1 MAASECAILLN
12 NIIPPAKPGG
22 MILFLWLSNWN
33 LPAGM
38 HRRAIRARQ
47 AGKYRYTI
55 GPTRFDTAEVKL
67 EFIGRYA
74 PAGNA

>member
-1 MAASECAILLN
+1 
-12 NIIPPAKPGG
+12 
-22 MILFLWLSNWN
+22 
-33 LPAGM
+33 M